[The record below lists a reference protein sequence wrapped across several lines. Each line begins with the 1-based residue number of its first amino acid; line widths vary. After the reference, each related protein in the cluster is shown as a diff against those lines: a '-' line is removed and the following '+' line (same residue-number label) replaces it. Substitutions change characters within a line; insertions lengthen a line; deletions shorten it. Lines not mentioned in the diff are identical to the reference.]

1 MFLKLKA
8 SINTIG
14 LLLCSQE
21 QKKKFSLDL
30 NKITWRGKSS
40 CNEQGAS
47 AIGLVITTFFIFL
60 LILLPMNLFV
70 QELNLF
76 RSINH
81 KVQMATE
88 MACFD
93 AFIYLE
99 ANALSEETLVLD
111 GRIAE
116 LFDINLKAR
125 IARMDTID
133 IDIENLT
140 VVFLTNRHPN
150 RLQVKFEFPYDTQFV
165 LKGHLTKKVG
175 IELSYELP
183 LNN

>member
-1 MFLKLKA
+1 
-8 SINTIG
+8 
-14 LLLCSQE
+14 
-21 QKKKFSLDL
+21 
-30 NKITWRGKSS
+30 
-40 CNEQGAS
+40 
-47 AIGLVITTFFIFL
+47 
-60 LILLPMNLFV
+60 
-70 QELNLF
+70 
-76 RSINH
+76 
-81 KVQMATE
+81 MATE